1 MRKYYQTKQ
10 EIDKFLEELIRPYI
24 ENQSLDI
31 IDVCCGLGHI
41 LNILQKISPNSRLLG
56 IDETDYLISEAR
68 ILNKNIDF
76 KIANA
81 YHLEM
86 KKTFDICINWKTL
99 SWLKYYKKML
109 KSLFKIT
116 RKHIFV
122 SSLFYDGDID
132 FQTRVIEY
140 NKEQKVSRYNVYS
153 YPRFEEYCY
162 DLGAKTVQV
171 YDFKIDID
179 LARSSIDDMGTFTY
193 RLENGERLQ
202 VSGTVLMPWK
212 IIRIDL

>member
-140 NKEQKVSRYNVYS
+140 NKEQKVSRYNVY
-153 YPRFEEYCY
+153 
-162 DLGAKTVQV
+162 
-171 YDFKIDID
+171 
-179 LARSSIDDMGTFTY
+179 
-193 RLENGERLQ
+193 
-202 VSGTVLMPWK
+202 
-212 IIRIDL
+212 